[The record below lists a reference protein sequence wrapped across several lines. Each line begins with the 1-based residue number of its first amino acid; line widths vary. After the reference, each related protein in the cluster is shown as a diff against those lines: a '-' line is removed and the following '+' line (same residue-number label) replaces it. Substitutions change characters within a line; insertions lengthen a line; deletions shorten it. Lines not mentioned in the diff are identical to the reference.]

1 MKLRL
6 STRLF
11 LAILVILLVPLGAMM
26 ASVHWSFRR
35 GFDDYLHRQE
45 LEHLGRLTRLLAD
58 SYQAH
63 GNWNFIRDSPLLWLH
78 LIQRGTRDR
87 LRPPRPLPPPP
98 PPDHPWLQVPGGH
111 GFPPPP
117 PPPRNPFTMGMRLY
131 LQNADH
137 ERIAGPPFKPRGD
150 GPPGRSFSTLPIK
163 VDHQIVGWLEVERN
177 PIVSDRLARAF
188 IDRQSRINGLILL
201 MTLGIAILS
210 SIALSRQILRPLRRI
225 AAGTRTLAG
234 GHYAVSLPVTGD
246 ELGDLARDF
255 NHLAATLQSH
265 ESARRRWIADIS
277 HELRTPLAILRGEI
291 EAMQDGIRPCT
302 PERIAS
308 LHHEVLALN
317 GLVNDLY
324 ELSLSD
330 LGALIYRRE
339 PMDLTPLLTQAVANQ
354 QARFAG
360 KSIRLS
366 SRTQDSCRIDGDAGR
381 LSQLLSNLL
390 ENSYRYTEAG
400 GECRLVLALDGDQA
414 RITLDDS
421 APGVPNDALPHL
433 FERLYRV
440 DASRGREHGGAGL
453 GLAIAANIVAAHDGR
468 ILASHSPLGGL
479 RIEIAIP
486 LARSKPSEPT

>member
-11 LAILVILLVPLGAMM
+11 LAILLILLLPLGAMM
-26 ASVHWSFRR
+26 ASVHWSFRQ

-45 LEHLGRLTRLLAD
+45 LERLGKLTRLLAD
-58 SYQAH
+58 AYQAH
-63 GNWNFIRDSPLLWLH
+63 GNWNFVRDSPLLWRR
-78 LIQRGTRDR
+78 LIHRGARDG
-87 LRPPRPLPPPP
+87 LPRPRPRPP
-98 PPDHPWLQVPGGH
+98 PPDRPWRPGPGH
-111 GFPPPP
+111 RPPP
-117 PPPRNPFTMGMRLY
+117 PPPRDLFAVGMRLH
-131 LQNADH
+131 LQNANH
-137 ERIAGPPFKPRGD
+137 ERIAGPPQPLRGAA
-150 GPPGRSFSTLPIK
+150 PPGHSFSTLPIE
-163 VDHQIVGWLEVERN
+163 VEHQVVGWLEVERK

-188 IDRQSRINGLILL
+188 IDRQARINRLILL
-201 MTLGIAILS
+201 LTLGIAILG
-210 SIALSRQILRPLRRI
+210 SILLSRQILRPLRKI
-225 AAGTRTLAG
+225 AAGTRTLAS
-234 GHYAVSLPVTGD
+234 GHYAVSLPVTRD
-246 ELGDLARDF
+246 ELGDLAQDF

-302 PERIAS
+302 PEHIAS
-308 LHHEVLALN
+308 LHHEVMALN

-339 PMDLTPLLTQAVANQ
+339 PMDLTPLLDQVIASHQ
-354 QARFAG
+354 SRFAG
-360 KSIRLS
+360 ESIRLHW
-366 SRTQDSCRIDGDAGR
+366 RAHGACRVDGDAGR
-381 LSQLLSNLL
+381 LTQMLGNLL

-400 GECRLVLALDGDQA
+400 GECRLELATDGSLA

-421 APGVPNDALPHL
+421 APGVPDPALPHL

-453 GLAIAANIVAAHDGR
+453 GLAIAANIVAAHEGR
-468 ILASHSPLGGL
+468 IRASHSPLGGL
-479 RIEIAIP
+479 RIEIDLP
-486 LARSKPSEPT
+486 LSRQPTEKPS